1 MFGRLLV
8 LRGILTISVVI
19 IIIRKLNVKVRRTLR
34 IVVRLLV
41 SGVSVLG
48 IYIV

>member
-1 MFGRLLV
+1 VFSRLLV
-8 LRGILTISVVI
+8 SRVILTIGVVI
-19 IIIRKLNVKVRRTLR
+19 VIIRKLNVKVRRTLR

-48 IYIV
+48 ICIV